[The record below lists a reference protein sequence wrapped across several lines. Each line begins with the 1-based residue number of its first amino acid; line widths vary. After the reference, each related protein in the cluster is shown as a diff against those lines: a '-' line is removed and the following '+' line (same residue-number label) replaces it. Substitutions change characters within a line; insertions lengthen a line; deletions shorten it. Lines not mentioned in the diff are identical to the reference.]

1 MASAAKLGMLTAGID
16 PLAAM
21 LPVAASS
28 SKPAREP
35 WEGNGWLLQLRKVS
49 ELSIDPK
56 RSRLCTRNKRRCAF
70 VRLSCFEIIEAEVKK
85 KSENGETIL
94 HF

>member
-1 MASAAKLGMLTAGID
+1 MAVAAKLGMLTAGID

-35 WEGNGWLLQLRKVS
+35 WEGKGWLLQLRKVS

-56 RSRLCTRNKRRCAF
+56 RSKLCTRNKRRCAF
-70 VRLSCFEIIEAEVKK
+70 VRLSFEIIEVEVKK
-85 KSENGETIL
+85 NSENGEIIL